1 MATLSTHVLDT
12 STGEPASGL
21 TVELNDGRGTLVSSA
36 TTDEDGRVKALGSD
50 LAAGVYTAVFRT
62 GDYFQ
67 SQGQVGFYPKV
78 SVEFLVADDRHY
90 HVPLLLSAY
99 GYSTYR
105 GS

>member
-1 MATLSTHVLDT
+1 MASLSTHVLDT
-12 STGEPASGL
+12 SIGEPASGL
-21 TVELNDGRGTLVSSA
+21 TVELHDARGALVCSDL
-36 TTDEDGRVKALGSD
+36 TDEDGRVRALGAD
-50 LAAGVYTAVFRT
+50 LEAGVYTAVFRT

-67 SQGQVGFYPKV
+67 SRGQVGFYPKV
-78 SVEFLVADDRHY
+78 SVEFLVAEDRHY